1 MCEIWEETALM
12 KFMHFVVSYVNSVAA
27 MQANI
32 DLLFCFSLLYTDEM
46 GSQEIVLNH
55 TSEP

>member
-1 MCEIWEETALM
+1 M